1 MSQEIVKNLY
11 KQQQQQQQSIKWDD
25 YIFRYP
31 NLKAEHVSLNS
42 PITEVLT
49 A

>member
-11 KQQQQQQQSIKWDD
+11 KQQQQQSIKWDD

-42 PITEVLT
+42 PIT
-49 A
+49 